1 MGRYK
6 HETEEQYQK
15 RLRQAEKER
24 KVLSYAPYF
33 WLTLVVAFFVWSIF
47 FHDEYQDPLY
57 PPEPPKPYYL
67 GR

>member
-15 RLRQAEKER
+15 RLRYVEKER
-24 KVLSYAPYF
+24 KVLYYLPHFWITVIILFFAYF
-33 WLTLVVAFFVWSIF
+33 IL
-47 FHDEYQDPLY
+47 FHDEYVDYRY
-57 PPEPPKPYYL
+57 PPDPPKPYYI